1 MAEPSNL
8 IGNVNDPARST
19 NLLGNVNE
27 RPTPLMLANTRPTTT
42 PTTNRDPLAGVS
54 QTARS
59 LYVDPTPAFQAP
71 LNFIEQQRAQANERY
86 AQNKADIANIF
97 GTLTQVNQESQNR
110 VNNQFAQSIAN
121 QQLATAQRVAEARA
135 GQQATQQSALRAMDE
150 RGGGP
155 MGNLAASPA
164 NVAAERGIA
173 DINAYQQIFQGQQ
186 GAIQQQTQQDL
197 QAALRGLGFQQ
208 TEANR
213 GLQRSLEDTL
223 LGLSGQEAN
232 IRGELAGAKIA
243 GRQQAR
249 QANYQEIL
257 QKQANDAAARMAALK
272 ASNQPREYSRGAT
285 GIFERIADQAGA
297 GSARGFS
304 QSIAK
309 ILGGADASGPGKP
322 KAPTS
327 LSEAMQRWI
336 RANPGMDAYQGY
348 AADVFADIFSKSIP
362 AAPRTAVPGQR
373 PSLLDSFGQG

>member
-1 MAEPSNL
+1 M
-8 IGNVNDPARST
+8 
-19 NLLGNVNE
+19 
-27 RPTPLMLANTRPTTT
+27 
-42 PTTNRDPLAGVS
+42 S
-54 QTARS
+54 QTSRS
-59 LYVDPTPAFQAP
+59 LYVDPTPAFQGS
-71 LNFIEQQRAQANERY
+71 LDFIGKQRNQANERY

-97 GTLTQVNQESQNR
+97 GTLTQVNQDSQNR
-110 VNNQFAQSIAN
+110 VNNQFAASLAN
-121 QQLATAQRVAEARA
+121 QQLATAQRVAEART
-135 GQQATQQSALRAMDE
+135 GQAATQQSAIQAMDE

-173 DINAYQQIFQGQQ
+173 DMNAYQQIFQGQQ

-208 TEANR
+208 TEATR

-223 LGLSGQEAN
+223 LGLSGQEVG

-243 GRQQAR
+243 GRQGVR

-257 QKQANDAAARMAALK
+257 QKQANDAAARMAAIS
-272 ASNQPREYSRGAT
+272 ASNRPREYSRGAT

-297 GSARGFS
+297 ESAQGFS
-304 QSIAK
+304 KSIAN
-309 ILGGADASGPGKP
+309 ILSGGDAPGSGARP

-336 RANPGMDAYQGY
+336 RANPGMEAYQGY
-348 AADVFADIFSKSIP
+348 ATDVFADVFSKSIP
-362 AAPRTAVPGQR
+362 AAPRTSVPGQR
-373 PSLLDSFGQG
+373 PSPLATFGQG